1 MADFTLDA
9 NSFGAFHRNFG
20 GNGTNDRITVNIG
33 PNFRGTITVDALG
46 ADGEVEET
54 TVNLP
59 DGWRFEVTGMSETRD
74 EAPGSKDWSGIVY
87 DSNGDAVGTVSIRSN
102 HIEIEGVPCLTR
114 GTMID
119 TPSGPQAVET
129 LQVGDAVLT
138 RDNGPQVIRW
148 TGTRKLGPRMLAA
161 MPYLRP
167 VRIRAAALG
176 PGIPARDLLVSP
188 QHRILIRSAIAARLF
203 GAAEVLVAAKQLLE
217 LDGIS
222 IAEDVETAEYF
233 HILFDRHQVITTNGA
248 ETESLYTGPEALKSL
263 GPAARDEILT
273 IFPELRDLGFVPDM
287 ARPCPSGRHA
297 RKLAARHIR
306 NHKPLVA

>member
-102 HIEIEGVPCLTR
+102 HIEIEAC
-114 GTMID
+114 
-119 TPSGPQAVET
+119 
-129 LQVGDAVLT
+129 
-138 RDNGPQVIRW
+138 
-148 TGTRKLGPRMLAA
+148 
-161 MPYLRP
+161 
-167 VRIRAAALG
+167 
-176 PGIPARDLLVSP
+176 PA
-188 QHRILIRSAIAARLF
+188 
-203 GAAEVLVAAKQLLE
+203 
-217 LDGIS
+217 
-222 IAEDVETAEYF
+222 
-233 HILFDRHQVITTNGA
+233 
-248 ETESLYTGPEALKSL
+248 
-263 GPAARDEILT
+263 
-273 IFPELRDLGFVPDM
+273 
-287 ARPCPSGRHA
+287 
-297 RKLAARHIR
+297 
-306 NHKPLVA
+306 